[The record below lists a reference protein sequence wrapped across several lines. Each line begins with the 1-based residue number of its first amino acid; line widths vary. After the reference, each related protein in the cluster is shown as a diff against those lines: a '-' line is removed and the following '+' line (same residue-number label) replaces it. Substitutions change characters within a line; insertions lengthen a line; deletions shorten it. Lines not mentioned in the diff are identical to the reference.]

1 MQEKGV
7 VLPQFWTNDVPG
19 WFRQAEAQFRL
30 GGVQSEIERFNIVW
44 SRLPPDVS
52 RLCYQL
58 YLKRESE
65 AAPYET
71 LKAEVLRVTNVV
83 EEEEEEKVEDGG
95 RPSIRREERSSSL
108 LRTGLQ
114 KAFYQ

>member
-1 MQEKGV
+1 MQETV
-7 VLPQFWTNDVPG
+7 SLPQFWTNDVIG

-30 GGVQSEIERFNIVW
+30 GGVRNEMERFNAVW
-44 SRLPPDVS
+44 SRLPPDIS
-52 RLCYQL
+52 RLCHQL

-65 AAPYET
+65 PSPYET

-83 EEEEEEKVEDGG
+83 EDDEKIEDGS
-95 RPSIRREERSSSL
+95 RPGIRREERSSSL

>member
-1 MQEKGV
+1 MKETGV
-7 VLPQFWTNDVPG
+7 VLPQFWTNDVLG

-30 GGVQSEIERFNIVW
+30 GGVQNEIERFNIVW

-71 LKAEVLRVTNVV
+71 LKSEVLRVTNVV
-83 EEEEEEKVEDGG
+83 EEDEKVEDGG